1 MQGEVNDEMGRS
13 NKIRIKNCQFLCQLN
28 SYCDLTENSFRRH
41 VGQMTNLIW
50 HKRKKKLKNSWLLK
64 KKKKSFFKSHLSTV
78 WVEQIQDCL
87 IQQINDIIKDASL
100 IIFLFCHPHPLD
112 FVLRLVPSYY
122 EMVTA
127 ASSIK
132 PSNNNN
138 QKQNFKRGGEVFS
151 TSFWSEQNLPV
162 SLRKPGLILI
172 GQNNFTVL
180 SSRPIVS
187 KVGGTTINNKI
198 YSLRLQIRAAPSWM
212 QDSKR

>member
-1 MQGEVNDEMGRS
+1 M
-13 NKIRIKNCQFLCQLN
+13 
-28 SYCDLTENSFRRH
+28 
-41 VGQMTNLIW
+41 
-50 HKRKKKLKNSWLLK
+50 
-64 KKKKSFFKSHLSTV
+64 

-151 TSFWSEQNLPV
+151 TSF
-162 SLRKPGLILI
+162 
-172 GQNNFTVL
+172 
-180 SSRPIVS
+180 
-187 KVGGTTINNKI
+187 
-198 YSLRLQIRAAPSWM
+198 
-212 QDSKR
+212 